1 MIQFAG
7 FKKTYGHLPIIT
19 VPDITLSSG
28 IYWIKGANGSGKST
42 LLKSMAGMIHC
53 HGDVLVDCNLSL
65 KKNPVSYRKKVNFAE
80 AEPLFPGFLTGFEL
94 INMFVLAK
102 NGSEAQKNYLIDC
115 FKTRHY
121 LSNTIDSYSSGMLK
135 KLSLILAFF
144 GRPKVIMLDEPLI
157 TLDAEAVETLYH
169 IIQKE
174 YQLNSV
180 TFLLTSH
187 QSLGLKFKSPVKEL
201 IVEERTLKFS
211 GIDA

>member
-1 MIQFAG
+1 
-7 FKKTYGHLPIIT
+7 
-19 VPDITLSSG
+19 
-28 IYWIKGANGSGKST
+28 
-42 LLKSMAGMIHC
+42 
-53 HGDVLVDCNLSL
+53 
-65 KKNPVSYRKKVNFAE
+65 
-80 AEPLFPGFLTGFEL
+80 
-94 INMFVLAK
+94 
-102 NGSEAQKNYLIDC
+102 
-115 FKTRHY
+115 
-121 LSNTIDSYSSGMLK
+121 MLK